1 MYTIYDGSDS
11 CPWRKW
17 DIVCSNKSDFQNLDL
32 DHPAIPINNKAL
44 VLGEDKYYW
53 KSEFKGWIAT
63 GTDEGA
69 IATGTDEGAIATAT
83 MYDTG
88 EKNLDSWCYEAY
100 VPNSEVDWIPVS
112 LFNDSADYVEI
123 IFSLENN
130 ELVAKFSKPSDGW
143 DKVDYTLSN
152 SINMTKN
159 FMEKYG
165 DSMFG
170 VAFGKFG
177 GDGSVIPK
185 NLVCVSLNIDDGEG
199 GAFKVDQPLRVGFFS
214 THPFMG

>member
-32 DHPAIPINNKAL
+32 DHPAIPVNNKAL

-69 IATGTDEGAIATAT
+69 IATAT
-83 MYDTG
+83 MYDAG
-88 EKNLDSWCYEAY
+88 EKNLDSLCYEAY
-100 VPNSEVDWIPVS
+100 VPNPEVDWIPVS
-112 LFNDSADYVEI
+112 LFNDSAELYVEI

-130 ELVAKFSKPSDGW
+130 ERLVAKFSKPSDGW
-143 DKVDYTLSN
+143 DKVDYTLPN
-152 SINMTKN
+152 TINMTKN
-159 FMEKYG
+159 FMEKFG

-177 GDGSVIPK
+177 GDDSVIPK
-185 NLVCVSLNIDDGEG
+185 NLVCVSLNIEGEASG
-199 GAFKVDQPLRVGFFS
+199 PFKVDQPLRVGFFS
-214 THPFMG
+214 THPFSG